1 MLRTRIRRANH
12 PDLKEASLCI
22 VCKRKDCAMINA
34 QFLKKMKGE
43 MITIKAIHHHATRK
57 NYKPYIEPKEGA
69 VASTSFIDD
78 LQLKIGAK
86 VMIIHNIDTTDC
98 LTNGQ
103 LGELID
109 TVTMTNGRV
118 DKLIIKLNNKKSGEV
133 NRSKHPGLLIV
144 QLDYQLIY

>member
-1 MLRTRIRRANH
+1 MEMLRTRVRHANH
-12 PDLKEASLCI
+12 PDLKEASLYI
-22 VCKRKDCAMINA
+22 VCKRRDCAKINS

-69 VASTSFIDD
+69 VASTSFMNV

-86 VMIIHNIDTTDC
+86 VIIIHNIDTTDC

-103 LGELID
+103 LGELIY
-109 TVTMTNGRV
+109 TVIMTNGRIY
-118 DKLIIKLNNKKSGEV
+118 KLIIKLNNK
-133 NRSKHPGLLIV
+133 
-144 QLDYQLIY
+144 